1 MSHFFVGSFL
11 NQDLLNIMLLVQEKR
26 FWLGHVGPTPSRQ
39 LNKSM
44 LGDCGRQ
51 GLLDFWEHLRG
62 MEEWSEH
69 PVVNDPNVDKG
80 SLYLSSPI
88 LFSYRVCAKASI
100 KAGSDSYP
108 IKFCVWELGYPGLIP
123 ASFHVDGVE
132 FFTNAEYVVW
142 SMSSGIALGN
152 VLISATTNVLAN

>member
-100 KAGSDSYP
+100 KAGSSSYP
-108 IKFCVWELGYPGLIP
+108 SNFGFGNWDTQDLSLHLSMWMEWSSSQMQSMWYGL
-123 ASFHVDGVE
+123 
-132 FFTNAEYVVW
+132 
-142 SMSSGIALGN
+142 
-152 VLISATTNVLAN
+152 